1 MVEEAPPCQ
10 PPRNED
16 MEQPSPKT
24 EGISLMK
31 KFKAKIRTVT
41 NDHVKLSPNENTSP
55 KGIEQDLPSRA
66 RKTVDRFCQ
75 AHGFSNPLKDN
86 PTSPGK
92 QHSDDTMEN

>member
-10 PPRNED
+10 PPRNEET
-16 MEQPSPKT
+16 EQTSPKT
-24 EGISLMK
+24 EGLSLMK

-41 NDHVKLSPNENTSP
+41 NDH
-55 KGIEQDLPSRA
+55 
-66 RKTVDRFCQ
+66 

-92 QHSDDTMEN
+92 QHSDGTINN